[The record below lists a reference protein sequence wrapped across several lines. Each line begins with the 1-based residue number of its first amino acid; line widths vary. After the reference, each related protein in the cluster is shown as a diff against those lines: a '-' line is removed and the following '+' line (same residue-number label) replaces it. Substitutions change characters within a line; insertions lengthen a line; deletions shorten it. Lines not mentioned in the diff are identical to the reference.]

1 MKAQDILIA
10 WEDFKRS
17 IIKKM
22 SSLIASEIPVI
33 DFTGE
38 NFEPGTDTWF
48 SASQLVRSA
57 LEANGCFYAMNN
69 KISME
74 LHNSVLSL
82 MEELFD
88 LPLETKK
95 QKTSEKPYHGYY
107 ERLPSAPLYESVGID
122 FDGLINK
129 DAIQKYANI
138 MWPKAYD
145 HFWYNVNLVCMH
157 CFLLYILHF

>member
-1 MKAQDILIA
+1 MIVP
-10 WEDFKRS
+10 
-17 IIKKM
+17 
-22 SSLIASEIPVI
+22 EIPII
-33 DFTGE
+33 DFMDE
-38 NFEPGTDTWF
+38 NLKPGNKTWF
-48 SASQLVRSA
+48 SASQVVRSA

-122 FDGLINK
+122 FDGPINEE
-129 DAIQKYANI
+129 AVQKYANM
-138 MWPKAYD
+138 MWPAGYD
-145 HFWYNVNLVCMH
+145 HFWY
-157 CFLLYILHF
+157 FFKTFYIISGSSYFSN